1 MTTHTHKQI
10 RDALATALTG
20 LTTSGARVYKNRL
33 YPMDTAELPGL
44 RIYLDSDAVEVETI
58 HSPLV
63 YGHDLSVT
71 VEACARASSALDD
84 TLDTMALEIETALA
98 SGITIS
104 GKKIEPILT
113 GSQYD
118 DEPGSPPVGVK
129 RLTFSMAYYTASNA
143 PQTFI

>member
-1 MTTHTHKQI
+1 MSHAHTQI

-33 YPMDTAELPGL
+33 YPLDTAELPGL
-44 RIYLDSDAVEVETI
+44 RIYLDADAVEVETI

-84 TLDTMALEIETALA
+84 TLDTMALEIETAL
-98 SGITIS
+98 SNGITIS
-104 GKKIEPILT
+104 SKKLEPVLT

-129 RLTFSMAYYTASNA
+129 
-143 PQTFI
+143 

>member
-1 MTTHTHKQI
+1 MSHTHKQI

-20 LTTSGARVYKNRL
+20 LTTSGSRVYPNRL

-44 RIYLDSDAVEVETI
+44 RIYLDADAVEVETI

-63 YGHDLSVT
+63 YMHDLSIT
-71 VEACARASSALDD
+71 VEACARSSSALDD

-98 SGITIS
+98 NGITIS
-104 GKKIEPILT
+104 GKKLEPVLT

-129 RLTFSMAYYTASNA
+129 RLTFSLAYFTASND